1 MSTSSDQSE
10 KKPFKSIY
18 KEGYVT
24 GPNYLCELIF
34 QRRGEFDKN
43 AVPQSMWNNPKFKQ
57 QYVGQLVHINKLLK
71 EYEISTLITAFN
83 ATRVLSVTNPKY
95 LEKVREIHA
104 QKIDQIRIIQ
114 QTESDPETKPKT
126 AFGTKKL
133 FGDL

>member
-10 KKPFKSIY
+10 KRPFKSLY

-43 AVPQSMWNNPKFKQ
+43 AVPQSMWNSPKFKQ
-57 QYVGQLVHINKLLK
+57 QYVGQIVHINKLLK

-95 LEKVREIHA
+95 LEKVKEIHA
-104 QKIDQIRIIQ
+104 AKANKTKIIEQTSLDQ
-114 QTESDPETKPKT
+114 EVKPKT

>member
-10 KKPFKSIY
+10 KRPFKSLY

-43 AVPQSMWNNPKFKQ
+43 AVPQSMWNSPKFKQ
-57 QYVGQLVHINKLLK
+57 QYVGQIVHINKLLK
-71 EYEISTLITAFN
+71 EYEISTLIAAFN

-95 LEKVREIHA
+95 LEKVKEIHA
-104 QKIDQIRIIQ
+104 AKANKTKIIEQTSLDQ
-114 QTESDPETKPKT
+114 EVKPKT

>member
-10 KKPFKSIY
+10 KRPFKSLY

-57 QYVGQLVHINKLLK
+57 QYVGQIVHINKLLK

-95 LEKVREIHA
+95 LEKVKEIHA
-104 QKIDQIRIIQ
+104 AKANKTKIIEQTSLDQ
-114 QTESDPETKPKT
+114 EVKPKT